1 MDVDEIQLKKIVDLS
16 LEAIPFETVLYHSQ
30 GCRLSEGA
38 SLGRERSRLG
48 ENAQDFELATGGFP
62 LGLECLAWARVPTLG
77 REWPRQCPE
86 RNPGN
91 HVTNRLTVR
100 GLVEDRPG
108 SGEEIVRDD
117 IEHRDARRDDFVSR
131 WFVDKVLREGLGHW
145 EDGWC
150 KVDDHVIACIHCI
163 VEVVSHGYSIC
174 IIMMDRNSTHI
185 RGYHFTMSPE
195 GQWNS
200 DGYRYTY
207 SGPCGLKVHME
218 CAGSSMMIPH
228 PDAVIDASF
237 TLPLRR
243 NPIPGMGVSF
253 PPVQSDVAGP
263 SSGRRTWPDVVDA
276 PSSSRAFRSDGR
288 GAGPCKKSPELRLS
302 SPPNYASGIWHHDM
316 ELDDEEEDEV
326 IELVEVESSVEVIN
340 LVSDSEEEEDPS
352 EGSSIP
358 GIF

>member
-1 MDVDEIQLKKIVDLS
+1 M
-16 LEAIPFETVLYHSQ
+16 LYHSQ
-30 GCRLSEGA
+30 GVCKYVFECVSEVEKGKVGIFALECRLSEGA
-38 SLGRERSRLG
+38 SLGRERSRLS
-48 ENAQDFELATGGFP
+48 ENAQDFELASGGFS
-62 LGLECLAWARVPTLG
+62 LGRECLAWARMPRLGESSHAWARMAQAMPRKESRKPRNESTDRKRLG
-77 REWPRQCPE
+77 RGP
-86 RNPGN
+86 
-91 HVTNRLTVR
+91 
-100 GLVEDRPG
+100 
-108 SGEEIVRDD
+108 
-117 IEHRDARRDDFVSR
+117 SR
-131 WFVDKVLREGLGHW
+131 
-145 EDGWC
+145 
-150 KVDDHVIACIHCI
+150 
-163 VEVVSHGYSIC
+163 
-174 IIMMDRNSTHI
+174 MDRNSTHI

-207 SGPCGLKVHME
+207 SGLCGLKVHME

-228 PDAVIDASF
+228 PDAVSDASF

-243 NPIPGMGVSF
+243 NPIPGVGVSF

-263 SSGRRTWPDVVDA
+263 SSGCRTWPDVVDA

-288 GAGPCKKSPELRLS
+288 GAGSCKKSPELRLS

>member
-1 MDVDEIQLKKIVDLS
+1 MDVDEIQ
-16 LEAIPFETVLYHSQ
+16 
-30 GCRLSEGA
+30 
-38 SLGRERSRLG
+38 
-48 ENAQDFELATGGFP
+48 
-62 LGLECLAWARVPTLG
+62 
-77 REWPRQCPE
+77 
-86 RNPGN
+86 
-91 HVTNRLTVR
+91 
-100 GLVEDRPG
+100 
-108 SGEEIVRDD
+108 
-117 IEHRDARRDDFVSR
+117 
-131 WFVDKVLREGLGHW
+131 
-145 EDGWC
+145 
-150 KVDDHVIACIHCI
+150 
-163 VEVVSHGYSIC
+163 
-174 IIMMDRNSTHI
+174 MDRNSTHI

-218 CAGSSMMIPH
+218 CDGSSMMIPH

-243 NPIPGMGVSF
+243 NPIPGVGVSF

-288 GAGPCKKSPELRLS
+288 GAGSCKKSPELRLS

-352 EGSSIP
+352 EGGESEMVYVPSINKHIFLHYP
-358 GIF
+358 KQEGIICTPEQKADAYIHISVFTA

>member
-1 MDVDEIQLKKIVDLS
+1 MPRKGIRTITERDHK
-16 LEAIPFETVLYHSQ
+16 TVS
-30 GCRLSEGA
+30 
-38 SLGRERSRLG
+38 
-48 ENAQDFELATGGFP
+48 
-62 LGLECLAWARVPTLG
+62 
-77 REWPRQCPE
+77 
-86 RNPGN
+86 
-91 HVTNRLTVR
+91 

-108 SGEEIVRDD
+108 KESRKPRNESTDRKRLGRGPSRVFSDGRSGGLYSLTLR
-117 IEHRDARRDDFVSR
+117 
-131 WFVDKVLREGLGHW
+131 VD
-145 EDGWC
+145 
-150 KVDDHVIACIHCI
+150 
-163 VEVVSHGYSIC
+163 
-174 IIMMDRNSTHI
+174 MDRNNTHI

-218 CAGSSMMIPH
+218 CVGSSMMIPH

-243 NPIPGMGVSF
+243 NPIPEVGVSF

-288 GAGPCKKSPELRLS
+288 GAGSCKKSPELRLS

-352 EGSSIP
+352 EGSSIH

>member
-1 MDVDEIQLKKIVDLS
+1 MRGMPRKRLYD
-16 LEAIPFETVLYHSQ
+16 TVRYGQFRWNRLIDRLYEKCFWCVQ
-30 GCRLSEGA
+30 
-38 SLGRERSRLG
+38 
-48 ENAQDFELATGGFP
+48 
-62 LGLECLAWARVPTLG
+62 LGL
-77 REWPRQCPE
+77 
-86 RNPGN
+86 
-91 HVTNRLTVR
+91 
-100 GLVEDRPG
+100 
-108 SGEEIVRDD
+108 
-117 IEHRDARRDDFVSR
+117 
-131 WFVDKVLREGLGHW
+131 
-145 EDGWC
+145 
-150 KVDDHVIACIHCI
+150 
-163 VEVVSHGYSIC
+163 
-174 IIMMDRNSTHI
+174 MDRNSTHI

-218 CAGSSMMIPH
+218 CVGSSMMIPH
-228 PDAVIDASF
+228 PDVVIDASF

-243 NPIPGMGVSF
+243 NPIPGVGVSF

-288 GAGPCKKSPELRLS
+288 GAGSCKKSPELRLS

-326 IELVEVESSVEVIN
+326 IELVEVEISVEVIN

>member
-1 MDVDEIQLKKIVDLS
+1 
-16 LEAIPFETVLYHSQ
+16 
-30 GCRLSEGA
+30 
-38 SLGRERSRLG
+38 
-48 ENAQDFELATGGFP
+48 
-62 LGLECLAWARVPTLG
+62 
-77 REWPRQCPE
+77 
-86 RNPGN
+86 
-91 HVTNRLTVR
+91 
-100 GLVEDRPG
+100 
-108 SGEEIVRDD
+108 
-117 IEHRDARRDDFVSR
+117 
-131 WFVDKVLREGLGHW
+131 
-145 EDGWC
+145 
-150 KVDDHVIACIHCI
+150 
-163 VEVVSHGYSIC
+163 
-174 IIMMDRNSTHI
+174 MDRNSTHI
-185 RGYHFTMSPE
+185 CGYHFTMSPE

-237 TLPLRR
+237 TLPLKR
-243 NPIPGMGVSF
+243 NPIPGVGVSF

-288 GAGPCKKSPELRLS
+288 GAGSCKKSPELRLS

-352 EGSSIP
+352 EGRFLDHCRGRNLLDTAQKVVFEFRNLESNFGRAIGLAARQPAKHLKQVAQRLTKPFSKGFGP
-358 GIF
+358 LEQASKSRLGEEMCLVLDLCRLGNLVSLGRARLRLGENVQDLEVTSGDFSLEECVSRLGKRRASLGRQSLPWARMTQNFMVFYFDLSLGR

>member
-1 MDVDEIQLKKIVDLS
+1 M
-16 LEAIPFETVLYHSQ
+16 P
-30 GCRLSEGA
+30 RLGDNA
-38 SLGRERSRLG
+38 PLGREIPRLG
-48 ENAQDFELATGGFP
+48 EDGPGYAQKRDTYYHGTRSAMPRKESRKPRNESTDHK
-62 LGLECLAWARVPTLG
+62 RLG
-77 REWPRQCPE
+77 RGP
-86 RNPGN
+86 
-91 HVTNRLTVR
+91 
-100 GLVEDRPG
+100 
-108 SGEEIVRDD
+108 
-117 IEHRDARRDDFVSR
+117 SR
-131 WFVDKVLREGLGHW
+131 
-145 EDGWC
+145 
-150 KVDDHVIACIHCI
+150 
-163 VEVVSHGYSIC
+163 
-174 IIMMDRNSTHI
+174 MDRNSTHI

-243 NPIPGMGVSF
+243 NPIPGVGVSF
-253 PPVQSDVAGP
+253 PPVPSEVAGP
-263 SSGRRTWPDVVDA
+263 STGRRTWPDVVDA
-276 PSSSRAFRSDGR
+276 PSSSRACRSDGR
-288 GAGPCKKSPELRLS
+288 RAGPCKKSSELRMS

>member
-1 MDVDEIQLKKIVDLS
+1 M
-16 LEAIPFETVLYHSQ
+16 P
-30 GCRLSEGA
+30 
-38 SLGRERSRLG
+38 RLG
-48 ENAQDFELATGGFP
+48 ENGP
-62 LGLECLAWARVPTLG
+62 LG
-77 REWPRQCPE
+77 REIPRLGEDGPVGAMPRKE
-86 RNPGN
+86 SRKPRNESTDRKRRGRGPSRVFSDG
-91 HVTNRLTVR
+91 RSGGLYSLTLRVDVR
-100 GLVEDRPG
+100 
-108 SGEEIVRDD
+108 SGPTRSIPVWRWLKDD
-117 IEHRDARRDDFVSR
+117 IEHCDARRDDFVSR
-131 WFVDKVLREGLGHW
+131 WFVDKVLREDLGHW
-145 EDGWC
+145 EDDWC

-163 VEVVSHGYSIC
+163 VE
-174 IIMMDRNSTHI
+174 MDRNSTHI

-243 NPIPGMGVSF
+243 DPIPGVGVSF

-263 SSGRRTWPDVVDA
+263 SVGRRTWQDVVDA

-288 GAGPCKKSPELRLS
+288 GAGSCKKSPELRLS